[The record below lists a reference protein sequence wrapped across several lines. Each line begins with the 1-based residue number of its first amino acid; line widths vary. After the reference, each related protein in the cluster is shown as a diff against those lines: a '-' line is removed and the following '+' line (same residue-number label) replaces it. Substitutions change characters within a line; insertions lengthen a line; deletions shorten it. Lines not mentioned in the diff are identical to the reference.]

1 MHKPELSGRLTKW
14 AVELSEHHI
23 DYQPRTAIKS
33 QALADF
39 IADFS
44 PNSLLQVEKGLMTMK
59 KGSTEKGTW
68 TLHVD
73 GSSNFKGSGLGL
85 VLTSLNGDKIEQSI
99 RCGF

>member
-1 MHKPELSGRLTKW
+1 MKW
-14 AVELSEHHI
+14 AIELNEHHI

-33 QALADF
+33 QVLVDF

-44 PNSLLQVEKGLMTMK
+44 PYSFLHAEKELMTLEESSN
-59 KGSTEKGTW
+59 GEGTW

-85 VLTSLNGDKIEQSI
+85 VLTSLNGDKN
-99 RCGF
+99 